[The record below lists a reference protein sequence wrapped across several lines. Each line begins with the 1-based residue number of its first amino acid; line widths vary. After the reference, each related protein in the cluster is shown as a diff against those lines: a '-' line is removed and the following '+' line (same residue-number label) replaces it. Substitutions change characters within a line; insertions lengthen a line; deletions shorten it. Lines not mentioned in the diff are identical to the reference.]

1 MVDLKYA
8 NAYSEVLEILKYI
21 SKEQYNKIPNEL
33 IKVYEE
39 NYNKNY
45 YFKYNP
51 EKALEEQKVLK
62 ITRIIIAILFRD
74 YWATDEQKEKIIANQ
89 NINRNK
95 LENIKRENYNV
106 KDVFNKNQMQNT
118 EIIKQSLILKKQEK
132 WYLRIYLF
140 LKNLIKNWFRIF

>member
-140 LKNLIKNWFRIF
+140 LKNLIKN

>member
-39 NYNKNY
+39 NSNKNY

-51 EKALEEQKVLK
+51 EKTLEEQNVLK
-62 ITRIIIAILFRD
+62 ITKIIIAILFRD

-89 NINRNK
+89 NSNRKK

-118 EIIKQSLILKKQEK
+118 EIIKQSLIMKKQEK

-140 LKNLIKNWFRIF
+140 LKNLIKN

>member
-1 MVDLKYA
+1 MVNLKYA

-39 NYNKNY
+39 NSDKNY

-51 EKALEEQKVLK
+51 EKTLEEQKVLK
-62 ITRIIIAILFRD
+62 ITKIIIAILFRD
-74 YWATDEQKEKIIANQ
+74 YWATDEQKAKIIANQ
-89 NINRNK
+89 NNNRKK
-95 LENIKRENYNV
+95 LENKKIEKYNAEE
-106 KDVFNKNQMQNT
+106 VFKKN
-118 EIIKQSLILKKQEK
+118 EIIKEEVKEESLILIKKEK

-140 LKNLIKNWFRIF
+140 LKNLIKN

>member
-1 MVDLKYA
+1 MVNLKYA

-39 NYNKNY
+39 NSDKNY

-51 EKALEEQKVLK
+51 EKTLEEQKVLK
-62 ITRIIIAILFRD
+62 ITKIIIAILFRD
-74 YWATDEQKEKIIANQ
+74 YWATDEQKAKIIANQ
-89 NINRNK
+89 NNNRKK
-95 LENIKRENYNV
+95 LENKKIEKYNAEE
-106 KDVFNKNQMQNT
+106 VFKKN
-118 EIIKQSLILKKQEK
+118 EIIKEEIKEESLILIKKEK

-140 LKNLIKNWFRIF
+140 LKNLIKN

>member
-1 MVDLKYA
+1 MIDLKYA

-39 NYNKNY
+39 NSDKNY

-51 EKALEEQKVLK
+51 EKTLEEQKVLK
-62 ITRIIIAILFRD
+62 ITKIIIAILFRD
-74 YWATDEQKEKIIANQ
+74 YWATDEQKAKIIANQ
-89 NINRNK
+89 NNNRKK
-95 LENIKRENYNV
+95 LENKKIEKYNAEE
-106 KDVFNKNQMQNT
+106 VFKKN
-118 EIIKQSLILKKQEK
+118 EIIKEEIKEESLILIKKEK

-140 LKNLIKNWFRIF
+140 LKNLIKN

>member
-1 MVDLKYA
+1 MVNLEYA

-39 NYNKNY
+39 NFNKNY

-51 EKALEEQKVLK
+51 EKTLEEQKVLK
-62 ITRIIIAILFRD
+62 ITKIIIAILFRD
-74 YWATDEQKEKIIANQ
+74 YWATDEQKAKIIANQ
-89 NINRNK
+89 NNNRKK
-95 LENIKRENYNV
+95 LENKKIVKYNAEE
-106 KDVFNKNQMQNT
+106 VFKKN
-118 EIIKQSLILKKQEK
+118 EIIKEEIKEESLILIKKEK

-140 LKNLIKNWFRIF
+140 LKNLIKN

>member
-1 MVDLKYA
+1 MIDLKYA

-39 NYNKNY
+39 NSNKNY

-51 EKALEEQKVLK
+51 EKTLEEQKILK
-62 ITRIIIAILFRD
+62 ITKIIIAILFRD

-89 NINRNK
+89 NSNRKK

-106 KDVFNKNQMQNT
+106 NDVFNKNQMQNT
-118 EIIKQSLILKKQEK
+118 EIIKQSLILKKKEK

-140 LKNLIKNWFRIF
+140 FKKFIRN